1 MWTGAPI
8 AGCCR
13 ASFGGFFALEIQHF
27 QRANEAQSR
36 FAGTNL
42 RIHISAL
49 RGNIRIGKSLAAFPK
64 FRLACR
70 IPYSYTIWVIKS
82 YRHKGL
88 RAFAESGSRAGIQP
102 RHAERLR
109 RLLTALDVAAE
120 PQDMAAPGYNLHAL
134 SGNLSG
140 QWAVKVDGNWRLTF
154 AFEQEDV
161 ILLDYQD
168 YH

>member
-1 MWTGAPI
+1 MT
-8 AGCCR
+8 
-13 ASFGGFFALEIQHF
+13 
-27 QRANEAQSR
+27 
-36 FAGTNL
+36 
-42 RIHISAL
+42 
-49 RGNIRIGKSLAAFPK
+49 FPD
-64 FRLACR
+64 FRLPYR
-70 IPYSYTIWVIKS
+70 IAYSYTIRVIKS

-88 RAFAESGSRAGIQP
+88 RAFAETGSKAGIQP

-109 RLLTALDVAAE
+109 RLLTALDVAAV
-120 PQDMAAPGYNLHAL
+120 PHDMAAPGYNLHAL